1 MSKYV
6 VSIDLG
12 TTNTVMAYAEAGSA
26 QIQLFDIDQLTAP
39 GEVGAAALL
48 PSLRYHPAAGELA
61 QGDLQLP
68 WRDDDV
74 AGLSQVII
82 GRLARKLGAQVPGR
96 VVSSAKSW
104 LSHPQVDRMAPILPW
119 GAEADVAKVS
129 PVAASASYLAHLR
142 HAWNT
147 RFPAHPLEKQQ
158 LVLTIPASFDEGARA
173 LTLEAARMAGLPSLR
188 LLEEPQAAFYDWLFR
203 QRAALAEELAQ
214 TRLVLVCDVGGGTT
228 DFSLMKVDMAN
239 GQPAISR
246 IGVGNHLILGGDN
259 MDLAL
264 AHLIEARMAGAAA
277 GGGTAA
283 GDGAAP
289 SNGAAAGSNAAA
301 CDGTAAGDSVAPGN
315 GAPEG
320 GSAAGGPAAGG
331 TPPQARLSASRLSQ
345 LAERCRAAK
354 ELLLAADAPERTTVT
369 LLGAGS
375 KLIGGSRSAEL
386 TREEVATLVVDG
398 FFPLNETQAGAKRG
412 RGAIVEFGLPYAA
425 DAAITRH
432 LADFLR
438 QHAAA
443 AREALGL
450 PADST
455 TIPIPDTLL
464 LNGGV
469 FRADALACRLEA
481 TLAGWR
487 QQALRVLHNDNPD
500 VAVARGGVAYALGQS
515 GQAPVIG
522 GGSARSYFLLLDD
535 AGPADKPRR
544 AICILPRGAAENR
557 ELLLAERSFALRL
570 GRPVRF
576 HLASS
581 TSDAPQSGEVV
592 ELQPDEYIQLPPIAT
607 VLRDSSS
614 ADARKEIPVQLAAML
629 SEVGTLEVRCVATD
643 DTQRW
648 LLEFQLRG
656 DAASETPKDDQT
668 SMPAGLT
675 SAIDKIDRIFGSRA
689 QQVDLKEVKQLR
701 AQLEQLLGSR
711 ESWTTPVLRRLFDA
725 LLERAKGRRRSSEH
739 ERAWLNL
746 SGYCLRPGFGH
757 ALDEWRIEQLWAMY
771 EAGVQNHKDSQ
782 VCAEWW
788 TLWRRVAGGLSV
800 DAQLRVLDDFAFN
813 VQADAAERGRRPV
826 TLVNGSEEDML
837 RLGASLERIPG
848 NYKAEIGAWML
859 DQLQKSSKAAAK
871 ASANKTRSGAADLAK
886 AEATQGR
893 FLWGLSRVGA
903 RQPFH
908 GSAHDVVAASI
919 VEQWLDAVLAL
930 DWKKVEPAGFAA
942 AHLARMTGDR
952 SRDINETLR
961 AEVLRRLSGVG
972 APANWSAMV
981 REVVQLDQADEKRML
996 GDALP
1001 PGLKLIA

>member
-26 QIQLFDIDQLTAP
+26 EIKLFDIEQLTAP
-39 GEVGAAALL
+39 GEIGAAALL
-48 PSLRYHPAAGELA
+48 PSLRYHPAQGELA
-61 QGDLQLP
+61 DGDLQLP
-68 WRDDDV
+68 WRQDDV
-74 AGLSQVII
+74 AGLSQVVV

-96 VVSSAKSW
+96 VVASAKSW

-142 HAWNT
+142 GAWNA
-147 RFPAHPLEKQQ
+147 RFPAHPLEQQ
-158 LVLTIPASFDEGARA
+158 QIVLTIPASFDEGARA
-173 LTLEAARMAGLPSLR
+173 LTLEAARMAGLPGLR

-203 QRAALAEELAQ
+203 QRATLTADLAE

-228 DFSLMKVDMAN
+228 DFSLIKVEMID
-239 GQPAISR
+239 GQPRISR

-264 AHLIEARMAGAAA
+264 AHLVESRMAAASD
-277 GGGTAA
+277 AA
-283 GDGAAP
+283 
-289 SNGAAAGSNAAA
+289 
-301 CDGTAAGDSVAPGN
+301 
-315 GAPEG
+315 E
-320 GSAAGGPAAGG
+320 
-331 TPPQARLSASRLSQ
+331 RLSSSRLSQ

-354 ELLLAADAPERTTVT
+354 EQLLAADAPERTTVT
-369 LLGAGS
+369 LLGSGS
-375 KLIGGSRSAEL
+375 RLIGGSRSTDL
-386 TREEVATLVVDG
+386 TRDEVSALVVDG
-398 FFPLNETQAGAKRG
+398 FFPLNETREPAKRG
-412 RGAIVEFGLPYAA
+412 RGAIVEFGLPYAS

-432 LADFLR
+432 LASFLQ

-450 PADST
+450 PADHT
-455 TIPIPDTLL
+455 GIPVPDTLL

-469 FRADALACRLEA
+469 FRADALARRLE
-481 TLAGWR
+481 TVLAQWR
-487 QQALRVLHNDNPD
+487 GQALRVLHNDNPD
-500 VAVARGGVAYALGQS
+500 VAVARGGAAYALGQS
-515 GQAPVIG
+515 GLAPVIG

-535 AGPADKPRR
+535 EARADKPRR
-544 AICILPRGAAENR
+544 AVCILPRGSLENR
-557 ELLLAERSFALRL
+557 EILLADRSFALRL

-581 TSDAPQSGEVV
+581 ISDVAAPQAGELID
-592 ELQPDEYIQLPPIAT
+592 LQPGDYVQLPPIAI
-607 VLRDSSS
+607 VLRDSS
-614 ADARKEIPVQLAAML
+614 AAGARKEIPVRLAASL
-629 SEVGTLEVRCVATD
+629 SEVGTLEVHCVSSEDA
-643 DTQRW
+643 QRW
-648 LLEFQLRG
+648 LLEFQLRD
-656 DAASETPKDDQT
+656 DAAPADNDDAA
-668 SMPAGLT
+668 MPAGLAA
-675 SAIDKIDRIFGSRA
+675 AIEKIDRIFGSRA

-701 AQLEQLLGSR
+701 AQLEHLLGSR
-711 ESWTTPVLRRLFDA
+711 ESWHTPLLRRLFDA
-725 LLERAKGRRRSSEH
+725 LMERARGRRRSSEH

-757 ALDEWRIEQLWAMY
+757 TLDEWRIEQLWAMY
-771 EAGVQNHKDSQ
+771 ETGVQHQKDSQ

-788 TLWRRVAGGLSV
+788 TLWRRVAGGLNV
-800 DAQLRVLDDFAFN
+800 EAQLRVLDDFAFN
-813 VQADAAERGRRPV
+813 VQADAQERGRRPV
-826 TLVNGSEEDML
+826 TLVNGSDEDML

-859 DQLQKSSKAAAK
+859 SQLEVANKAAGK
-871 ASANKTRSGAADLAK
+871 AAANKTRTGTTEAAK
-886 AEATQGR
+886 AEAAQGR

-908 GSAHDVVAASI
+908 GSAHDVVETAV
-919 VEQWLDAVLAL
+919 VEQWLDAILAL

-942 AHLARMTGDR
+942 SHLARMTGDR

-961 AEVLRRLSGVG
+961 AEVLRRLSAVG
-972 APANWSAMV
+972 APANWNEMV

>member
-12 TTNTVMAYAEAGSA
+12 TTNTVMAFAEAGSA
-26 QIQLFDIDQLTAP
+26 QIQLFEIEQLIAP

-61 QGDLQLP
+61 DGELQLP
-68 WRDDDV
+68 WRADDV
-74 AGLSQVII
+74 AGLSQVVI
-82 GRLARKLGAQVPGR
+82 GRLARKLGSQVPGR
-96 VVSSAKSW
+96 LVASAKSW

-142 HAWNT
+142 SAWNA
-147 RFPAHPLEKQQ
+147 RFPAHPLETQQ
-158 LVLTIPASFDEGARA
+158 IVLTIPASFDEGARA

-203 QRAALAEELAQ
+203 QRATLTEELAD

-228 DFSLMKVDMAN
+228 DFSLMKVDIVD

-264 AHLIEARMAGAAA
+264 AHLIEARMAG
-277 GGGTAA
+277 G
-283 GDGAAP
+283 
-289 SNGAAAGSNAAA
+289 AAGSDSAS
-301 CDGTAAGDSVAPGN
+301 AGA
-315 GAPEG
+315 GAPAG
-320 GSAAGGPAAGG
+320 GSAAASDNAQPKAK
-331 TPPQARLSASRLSQ
+331 LSASRLSQ

-375 KLIGGSRSAEL
+375 KLIGGSRSADL
-386 TREEVATLVVDG
+386 AREEVSALVVDG
-398 FFPLNETQAGAKRG
+398 FFPLNEQQQPAKRG
-412 RGAIVEFGLPYAA
+412 RGAIVEFGLPYAS

-443 AREALGL
+443 TREALGL

-455 TIPIPDTLL
+455 VVPIPDTLL

-469 FRADALACRLEA
+469 FRANALARRLEA

-487 QQALRVLHNDNPD
+487 QQPLRILHNDNPD

-535 AGPADKPRR
+535 ATHPDQPRR
-544 AICILPRGAAENR
+544 AVCILPRGAAENR
-557 ELLLAERSFALRL
+557 EILLADRTFALRL

-581 TSDAPQSGEVV
+581 TADAPQAGDVV
-592 ELQPDEYIQLPPIAT
+592 TLQPDDYVQLPPIAT

-614 ADARKEIPVQLAAML
+614 ADARKEIPVQLATSL
-629 SEVGTLEVRCVATD
+629 SEVGTLEVHCVAKD
-643 DTQRW
+643 DAQRW

-656 DAASETPKDDQT
+656 EAATETAPDEAP
-668 SMPAGLT
+668 MPAGL
-675 SAIDKIDRIFGSRA
+675 SAAIDKIDRIFGSRA
-689 QQVDLKEVKQLR
+689 LQVDIKEVKQLR

-711 ESWTTPVLRRLFDA
+711 ESWPTPLLRRLFDA

-757 ALDEWRIEQLWAMY
+757 TLDEWRIEKLWAMFDT
-771 EAGVQNHKDSQ
+771 GIQHHKESQ

-788 TLWRRVAGGLSV
+788 TLWRRVSGGLSV
-800 DAQLRVLDDFAFN
+800 EAQLRVLDDFAFN

-859 DQLQKSSKAAAK
+859 DQLHKATKAAGK
-871 ASANKTRSGAADLAK
+871 AAANKTRSGAADLAK

-908 GSAHDVVAASI
+908 GSAHDVVETPV
-919 VEQWLDAVLAL
+919 VEQWLDAVLSL

-952 SRDINETLR
+952 SRDINDTLR
-961 AEVLRRLSGVG
+961 AEVLRRLQGVG

>member
-12 TTNTVMAYAEAGSA
+12 TTNTVMAYAEAGSGE
-26 QIQLFDIDQLTAP
+26 IRLFEIDQLTAP
-39 GEVGAAALL
+39 GEIGAAALL
-48 PSLRYHPAAGELA
+48 PSLRYHPADGELA
-61 QGDLQLP
+61 DGELQLP
-68 WRDDDV
+68 WPSDEP
-74 AGLSQVII
+74 AVI
-82 GRLARKLGAQVPGR
+82 GVLARKLGAQVPGR
-96 VVSSAKSW
+96 LVASAKSW

-119 GAEADVAKVS
+119 GAEANVVKVS

-142 HAWNT
+142 SAWNA
-147 RFPAHPLEKQQ
+147 RFAAHPLEKQQ
-158 LVLTIPASFDEGARA
+158 IVLTIPASFDEGARA

-188 LLEEPQAAFYDWLFR
+188 LLEEPQAAFYDWLYR
-203 QRAALAEELAQ
+203 QRDALGEQLAD

-228 DFSLMKVDMAN
+228 DFSLMKVDAGAA

-264 AHLIEARMAGAAA
+264 AHLVESRMGAAA
-277 GGGTAA
+277 GGAQ
-283 GDGAAP
+283 P
-289 SNGAAAGSNAAA
+289 
-301 CDGTAAGDSVAPGN
+301 
-315 GAPEG
+315 
-320 GSAAGGPAAGG
+320 
-331 TPPQARLSASRLSQ
+331 RLSASRLAQ

-354 ELLLAADAPERTTVT
+354 ELLLAADAPDRTTVT

-386 TREEVATLVVDG
+386 TRDEVAALVVDG
-398 FFPLNETQAGAKRG
+398 FFPLNEAQEPARRARG
-412 RGAIVEFGLPYAA
+412 GIVEFGLPYAS

-438 QHAAA
+438 QHGAA

-455 TIPIPDTLL
+455 TVPVPDTLL

-469 FRADALACRLEA
+469 FRADALARRLEA
-481 TLAGWR
+481 ALAGWR
-487 QQALRVLHNDNPD
+487 QQPLRVLHNDNPD

-535 AGPADKPRR
+535 SGPADKPRR
-544 AICILPRGAAENR
+544 AICILPRGAAEGR
-557 ELLLAERSFALRL
+557 EQLLAGRSFALRL

-576 HLASS
+576 HLASA
-581 TSDAPQSGEVV
+581 TAEAPQAGDLVD
-592 ELQPDEYIQLPPIAT
+592 LQPDEYIQLPPIAT
-607 VLRDSSS
+607 VLRDSSA
-614 ADARKEIPVQLAAML
+614 ADARKEIPVQLAATL
-629 SEVGTLEVRCVATD
+629 SEVGTLEVHCVAKED
-643 DTQRW
+643 QQRW

-656 DAASETPKDDQT
+656 DTTPEAPDEAP
-668 SMPAGLT
+668 MPAGLAA
-675 SAIDKIDRIFGSRA
+675 AIEKIDRIFGSRA
-689 QQVDLKEVKQLR
+689 QQVDIKEVKQLR
-701 AQLEQLLGSR
+701 AQLEHLLGSR
-711 ESWTTPVLRRLFDA
+711 ESWTTPVLRRLFDT
-725 LLERAKGRRRSSEH
+725 LMERAKGRRRSSEH

-746 SGYCLRPGFGH
+746 SGYCLRPGFGY
-757 ALDEWRIEQLWAMY
+757 ALDEWRIEQLWSMF
-771 EAGVQNHKDSQ
+771 ETGVQNHKDAQ

-788 TLWRRVAGGLSV
+788 TLWRRVSGGLSV
-800 DAQLRVLDDFAFN
+800 EAQLRVLDDFAFN

-859 DQLQKSSKAAAK
+859 GQLHKATKAAGKAAAD
-871 ASANKTRSGAADLAK
+871 KTRNGAASLAK

-908 GSAHDVVAASI
+908 GSAHDVVDTAT

-942 AHLARMTGDR
+942 SHLARMTGDR

-961 AEVLRRLSGVG
+961 AEVLRRLNAVG

-981 REVVQLDQADEKRML
+981 REVAQLDQADEKRML